1 MVVYH
6 PLPLFDTRRKQQHCV
21 AGNDPKPS
29 EFLVFIEAH
38 VLVRKHMQSTTRSS
52 SSSSSSSSPPPPS
65 AMNELNEAAA
75 GPSPRRWAPAR
86 YDICEPH

>member
-6 PLPLFDTRRKQQHCV
+6 PLPLFNARRKQQHCV

-38 VLVRKHMQSTTRSS
+38 VLVRKHMQCTTRSS
-52 SSSSSSSSPPPPS
+52 SSSSSSPPPPPS

-75 GPSPRRWAPAR
+75 GPPVDGLPLGTT
-86 YDICEPH
+86 YVNLT